1 MSNTPRPLKDQ
12 VLVKQDPQDLKTPS
26 GLHIPELRYDD
37 PKAWSAFGT
46 VLAIGPNVT
55 DVKVG
60 DRVTFKRR
68 GGTALDPNARAGLG
82 SKPSDPFVDLLMLRC
97 PSTER
102 EYDQA
107 KGGDILGV
115 VEDETP

>member
-1 MSNTPRPLKDQ
+1 MSNTPRPLRDQ
-12 VLVKQDPQDLKTPS
+12 VLVKQDPQVKQTAS
-26 GLHIPELRYDD
+26 GLHILDVHYDD
-37 PKAWSAFGT
+37 PKAWTAFAT
-46 VLAIGPNVT
+46 VLAIGPSVT

-60 DRVTFKRR
+60 DRVAFKRR
-68 GGTALDPNARAGLG
+68 GGTALDPDAHAGLG
-82 SKPSDPFVDLLMLRC
+82 SNPSDEFADLLMLRC

-115 VEDETP
+115 VEE